1 MLDVAIFCLLPLR
14 EYNPPRK
21 DGRSL
26 PHSPFVCQRAREKL
40 KNAQLLRAAQMA
52 AFSVSFL
59 MFVLGFPF
67 CCCPCG
73 RVDLRI

>member
-1 MLDVAIFCLLPLR
+1 MLPLFASFPCGNTIPQ
-14 EYNPPRK
+14 EKMAVVYHIPRLFVN
-21 DGRSL
+21 GR
-26 PHSPFVCQRAREKL
+26 AKNL

-73 RVDLRI
+73 RLV